1 LGASPPAG
9 PMDRKESRSIV
20 DSGAHLEERSSFSMG
35 GNEVDSDEI
44 GVATQWKPPEDANC
58 EEEQRSMQRLRLL
71 PSAIFLLGSMLGVAV
86 FFLSSEEHE
95 PSGWFRLSLVD
106 PVLDFTGLRKFPA
119 WRAALPLLYVFA
131 GYIFSNWLALCAQKR
146 CVSYLQID
154 RTTSIFL
161 QGLVKYAAMAL
172 AGSVILKAMG
182 VEAVGLDALLASAG
196 IAAGFASQKILQNLA
211 AGVILLLFR
220 PFKVG
225 DKICVNHVMGWVTKI
240 MLFETTL
247 LTDDRRKISMPNHE
261 IYSGYIDNLT
271 AGGMRRVQV
280 AMLVAGSADIAA
292 TRKALE
298 EAVAKYAYLAEP
310 KSSNAVP
317 VRCTKRRPTKDG
329 GSGHQ
334 SEQGVVASPS
344 NLQHLQ
350 QLLFGPKRAWEK
362 VLRAFDVDG
371 ENNKAS
377 MMGVLAVAMS
387 LDLLKHSRSGLK
399 QEQRI
404 AQPCPPSVILLDI
417 GEKGYLW
424 RVHVWVPALEHDR
437 WFVEVTEEIAK
448 TLQHRK
454 IKLASQ
460 AMERNRA

>member
-1 LGASPPAG
+1 MLVLSRFCLLLSLLSLPQTENLSIACDCGRLWPCWNLRLRGGTGGQGAADAIGLNVNGIRESEGKAG
-9 PMDRKESRSIV
+9 LAAAASSDGDGLR
-20 DSGAHLEERSSFSMG
+20 GLSSFNLG

-44 GVATQWKPPEDANC
+44 GVATQWKPSEDDNFSC
-58 EEEQRSMQRLRLL
+58 ELEQTAMQRLQLLL
-71 PSAIFLLGSMLGVAV
+71 PSAVFVLGSLLGIAAIVVSA
-86 FFLSSEEHE
+86 EE
-95 PSGWFRLSLVD
+95 SQSFGWLRSSLVE

-131 GYIFSNWLALCAQKR
+131 GYAFSHWLALCAQKR

-161 QGLVKYAAMAL
+161 QGLVKYAAMAF

-225 DKICVNHVMGWVTKI
+225 DKICVNNVMGWVTKI

-280 AMLVAGSADIAA
+280 AMLVAGLPTPPPLLLLLTFALAGSSDIAG

-298 EAVAKYAYLAEP
+298 E
-310 KSSNAVP
+310 
-317 VRCTKRRPTKDG
+317 
-329 GSGHQ
+329 
-334 SEQGVVASPS
+334 VASPS
-344 NLQHLQ
+344 
-350 QLLFGPKRAWEK
+350 
-362 VLRAFDVDG
+362 
-371 ENNKAS
+371 S
-377 MMGVLAVAMS
+377 CS
-387 LDLLKHSRSGLK
+387 
-399 QEQRI
+399 
-404 AQPCPPSVILLDI
+404 C
-417 GEKGYLW
+417 
-424 RVHVWVPALEHDR
+424 
-437 WFVEVTEEIAK
+437 
-448 TLQHRK
+448 
-454 IKLASQ
+454 
-460 AMERNRA
+460 